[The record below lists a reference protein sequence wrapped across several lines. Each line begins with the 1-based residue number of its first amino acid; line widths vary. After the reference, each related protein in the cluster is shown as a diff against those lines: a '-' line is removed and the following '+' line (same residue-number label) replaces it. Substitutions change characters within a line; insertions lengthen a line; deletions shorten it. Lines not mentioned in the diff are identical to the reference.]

1 MGISWVVTVASFFFF
16 LFFQAKGIYT
26 GDSGDLVTAA
36 ALMGVPHPPGY
47 PLYTF
52 VGFLVSK
59 LPLFTV
65 SWRITLLS
73 SLPHAITIG
82 LVYALV
88 VRLTKNKL
96 SGIFASLV
104 LIGNYLFFLYSV
116 TPEVFA
122 LLDMF
127 FIILFTLIFVWYET
141 KNNRY
146 FLWAGFVFGLS
157 LTHHHVILF
166 WVPAALFLVTR
177 AVKSGRIATPPL
189 RHCLRYFLL
198 GLLPYA
204 YAPIA
209 GLGDQVINW
218 DRPVN
223 IPGFIRLITRAD
235 YGSFISGPMF
245 GTSISERFVSL
256 VTVFR
261 FLPLDFTVVGLVLVV
276 AGLWFLWRTHRE
288 VSMYW
293 LLAVVFMG
301 PVFLMYASFPLA
313 SAFTLGTYERFLL
326 PVYVLVSLLIGV
338 GLFQV
343 QLWVRRVGNRVFK
356 KKIPVLSMG
365 VSVVLFLYPL
375 SLGYI
380 TVYRMI
386 GIRDDMT
393 AENLAGDI
401 LGTLPD
407 RAVVLLGRDTV
418 LFTTQYLRYAVGVR
432 PDTIVLHASAL
443 PSSDYRTVLKKRFPE
458 LLIPEDGST
467 NPILEFIRSNA
478 PGNRIFSNVVL
489 SNPEGTY
496 WVPHGLLMELTRNE
510 SLPLV
515 DTLMETNEKIWASY
529 HDPYAGILAKF
540 RHLMLAD
547 VLDVYAGGHITYG
560 DTLFRARRYAQAA
573 SEYQAAIDLKADAL
587 LPQAWTRL
595 GQARVLSSD
604 CQGGVEAFATARAS
618 SYVAMPELLF
628 YEATTYRDCVGDAQR
643 AQQLFAEYE
652 VLKKQTELRL
662 DQL

>member
-1 MGISWVVTVASFFFF
+1 MGISWVISIASFFFF

-52 VGFLVSK
+52 AGFLLSK

-73 SLPHAITIG
+73 SLPHAITVG

-88 VRLTKNKL
+88 VRLTKSKAAGL
-96 SGIFASLV
+96 FASLV
-104 LIGNYLFFLYSV
+104 LVGNYLFFLYSV

-122 LLDMF
+122 LLTMF
-127 FIILFTLIFVWYET
+127 FIILFTLVYIWYET

-146 FLWAGFVFGLS
+146 LLWAGFVFGLS

-166 WVPAALFLVTR
+166 WVPAALFLITK
-177 AVKSGRIATPPL
+177 AVKSGRIAIL
-189 RHCLRYFLL
+189 SLGHCLMYFLL

-209 GLGDQVINW
+209 GLGDQIINW
-218 DRPVN
+218 DRPVS

-235 YGSFISGPMF
+235 YGSFVSGPMF
-245 GTSISERFVSL
+245 GTSISERVVSFVA
-256 VTVFR
+256 VFR
-261 FLPLDFTVVGLVLVV
+261 FLPLDFTVVGIFL
-276 AGLWFLWRTHRE
+276 AASGLWFLWHKHRDFAL
-288 VSMYW
+288 YC
-293 LLAVVFMG
+293 LLAALCVG

-326 PVYVLVSLLIGV
+326 PVYVLVALLAGIGF
-338 GLFQV
+338 FQF
-343 QLWVRRVGNRVFK
+343 QLWVKGVGGKVFK
-356 KKIPVLSMG
+356 KKSKLLLMG
-365 VSVVLFLYPL
+365 VSVVLFLYPI
-375 SLGYI
+375 SVGYV
-380 TVYRMI
+380 TVYKMI

-393 AENLAGDI
+393 AEHLAGDI
-401 LGTLPD
+401 LHTIPD
-407 RAVVLLGRDTV
+407 GAIVLLGRDTA
-418 LFTTQYLRYAVGVR
+418 LFTTQYLRYAKGVR

-443 PSSDYRTVLKKRFPE
+443 PSSDYRAVLKKRFPG
-458 LLIPEDGST
+458 LLIPEDGSA

-478 PGNRIFSNVVL
+478 PTNRIFSNAIL
-489 SNPEGTY
+489 PNPEGTY
-496 WVPHGLLMELTRNE
+496 WVPYGLLMELTRSE

-515 DTLMETNEKIWASY
+515 DTLIETNESIWASY
-529 HDPYAGILAKF
+529 HDPYAGILARF

-547 VLDVYAGGHITYG
+547 VLDVYAGGHMTYG
-560 DTLFRARRYAQAA
+560 DTLFRAKRFTEAA
-573 SEYQAAIDLKADAL
+573 GQYQAAIDLNAESL

-595 GQARVLSSD
+595 GQTRVLSSD
-604 CQGGVEAFATARAS
+604 CQGGVEAFANARRS
-618 SYVAMPELLF
+618 SYVPMPELLF
-628 YEATTYRDCVGDAQR
+628 YEAMTYRSCFEDAVR
-643 AQQLFAEYE
+643 AEQLFAEYE
-652 VLKKQTELRL
+652 VLKKQKELRL